1 MVVPDL
7 MESPQ
12 AQFIRTAQEIDVGN
26 RGKALW
32 MFLGSRLRSL
42 INIQKVWG
50 EVQTLYESRDA
61 SIYES
66 VPLRNNLSF
75 ACDCSDRL
83 LVIAPVAC
91 DIV

>member
-1 MVVPDL
+1 LIFHEKNAIILAGQARDKQKESWKQGGVV
-7 MESPQ
+7 
-12 AQFIRTAQEIDVGN
+12 FR

-61 SIYES
+61 SIYDAM
-66 VPLRNNLSF
+66 PLPRGIRDPDSSSA
-75 ACDCSDRL
+75 ACWC
-83 LVIAPVAC
+83 V
-91 DIV
+91 